1 MATNTSPGFRHEY
14 AIAVVETA
22 ERGAVASVNASA
34 PGRNRGGSVEGMAE
48 EGATFRGAIVNVD
61 GVLVDAP
68 HSGPR
73 G

>member
-1 MATNTSPGFRHEY
+1 
-14 AIAVVETA
+14 VVETA